1 MKTIQKLIHAGFAS
15 CALASASLPALS
27 WSVWPNIEFEWN
39 TEAAA
44 PPVTL
49 AMADT
54 ESDAKDSIRR

>member
-27 WSVWPNIEFEWN
+27 GSVWPNVDFEWN
-39 TEAAA
+39 TDAGT

-49 AMADT
+49 AMA
-54 ESDAKDSIRR
+54 EAEFDAKDSNRR